1 MTDSNSYNEVVAE
14 RAVMEVML
22 MEQLRFKTFVAHTL
36 PPSKDKF
43 QYENEV
49 DLPEADW

>member
-1 MTDSNSYNEVVAE
+1 VTDSNSYNGVVAE
-14 RAVMEVML
+14 RAVMEVLL
-22 MEQLRFKTFVAHTL
+22 MEQLRFKTFVAYTL
-36 PPSKDKF
+36 PLSKDKF